1 MRPHDSRR
9 AHNALAEPA
18 VDRRSERRGDADWLA
33 RRLADPSSQLT
44 AVWRERSLVFD
55 AHTGDRGPVPGTVA
69 TVEAAGLVDGAEDVV
84 FLGEAEGVA
93 YFSVDLSEREDPLVG
108 PLRGAGRFV
117 ELRQVG
123 AAMSGRGAN
132 LLAYARAMATW
143 HRRHRF
149 CGQCGAATESRNAG
163 HLRVCTACGI
173 EHFPRTD
180 PAVIMLVH
188 TVAGDGGSCL
198 LGRQASWPPGM
209 FSALA
214 GFVEPGESLESAVA
228 REVREETGIAVETVR
243 YHSSQP
249 WPFPTSIMLGF
260 YATSPGGD
268 VQVDTEELEQAVW
281 ATRSELE
288 YALRAREVRLPPPFS
303 IARRLIDNWLSA
315 EA

>member
-1 MRPHDSRR
+1 MRP
-9 AHNALAEPA
+9 HNALAEPA
-18 VDRRSERRGDADWLA
+18 VDRRSERRADADWLA
-33 RRLADPSSQLT
+33 GRLADPTSRLT

-55 AHTGDRGPVPGTVA
+55 AHAGGRGPSPGTVP
-69 TVEAAGLVDGAEDVV
+69 TVEAAGLLDGADGVV
-84 FLGEAEGVA
+84 FLGEADGVA
-93 YFSVDLSEREDPLVG
+93 WFSVDLSDREDPLAG

-123 AAMSGRGAN
+123 AAMSGPGGN

-149 CGQCGAATESRNAG
+149 CGRCGAATASRNAG
-163 HLRVCTACGI
+163 HLRVCTSCEA

-188 TVAGDGGSCL
+188 TEGAGDGDDSCL
-198 LGRQASWPPGM
+198 LGRQATWPPGM

-228 REVREETGIAVETVR
+228 REVHEETGIAVDSVE

-260 YATSPGGD
+260 HATSPGGD
-268 VQVDTEELEQAVW
+268 VKVDTEELEQAVW
-281 ATRSELE
+281 VRRSELR
-288 YALRAREVRLPPPFS
+288 YAIRAREVRLPPPFS
-303 IARRLIDNWLSA
+303 IARRLIDGWLHGTS
-315 EA
+315 

>member
-1 MRPHDSRR
+1 MRPY
-9 AHNALAEPA
+9 NALAEPA
-18 VDRRSERRGDADWLA
+18 VDRRSERRGDEDWLA
-33 RRLADPSSQLT
+33 GRLSDPGSLLT
-44 AVWRERSLVFD
+44 VVWRERSLVID
-55 AHTGDRGPVPGTVA
+55 AHGDRPPEPGTVPVTA
-69 TVEAAGLVDGAEDVV
+69 ASALVEQTKELVYLGDAAGRS
-84 FLGEAEGVA
+84 
-93 YFSVDLSEREDPLVG
+93 YFSVDLSDRDDPLSG
-108 PLRGAGRFV
+108 ALRGAGRLV

-123 AAMSGRGAN
+123 AAMSAADGN

-143 HRRHRF
+143 HQRHRF
-149 CGQCGAATESRNAG
+149 CGQCGGATESRNAG
-163 HLRVCTACGI
+163 HLRVCTSCRS

-188 TVAGDGGSCL
+188 TTGDDNSCL

-228 REVREETGIAVETVR
+228 REVMEETGIAVDTVE

-268 VQVDTEELEQAVW
+268 VQVDAEELEHAVW
-281 ATRSELE
+281 VNRADLR
-288 YALRAREVRLPPPFS
+288 YALRTREVRLPPPFS
-303 IARRLIDNWLSA
+303 IARRLIDDWLRDDRQ
-315 EA
+315 

>member
-1 MRPHDSRR
+1 MRP
-9 AHNALAEPA
+9 HNALAEPA

-33 RRLADPSSQLT
+33 GRLADPGSLLT
-44 AVWRERSLVFD
+44 VVWRERSLVID
-55 AHTGDRGPVPGTVA
+55 AHGDRAPEPGTVPV
-69 TVEAAGLVDGAEDVV
+69 TVASALVEQTEELVYLGDAAGRS
-84 FLGEAEGVA
+84 
-93 YFSVDLSEREDPLVG
+93 YFSVDLSDRDDPLSG
-108 PLRGAGRFV
+108 ALRGAGRLV

-123 AAMSGRGAN
+123 AAMSAADGN

-143 HRRHRF
+143 HQRHRF
-149 CGQCGAATESRNAG
+149 CGRCGGPTTSRNAG
-163 HLRVCTACGI
+163 HLRVCRGCGA

-188 TVAGDGGSCL
+188 TTGDDNSCL
-198 LGRQASWPPGM
+198 LGRQATWPPGM

-228 REVREETGIAVETVR
+228 REVQEETGIDVDSVE

-268 VQVDTEELEQAVW
+268 VRVDTEELEHAVW
-281 ATRSELE
+281 VRRSELE

-303 IARRLIDNWLSA
+303 IARRLIDDWLRG
-315 EA
+315 ER

>member
-1 MRPHDSRR
+1 MRP
-9 AHNALAEPA
+9 HNALAEAA

-33 RRLADPSSQLT
+33 ERLADPESLLT
-44 AVWRERSLVFD
+44 VVWRARSLVID
-55 AHTGDRGPVPGTVA
+55 AHGDRAPAPGTVPVTA
-69 TVEAAGLVDGAEDVV
+69 ASTLVERTEELVYLGDAGGRS
-84 FLGEAEGVA
+84 
-93 YFSVDLSEREDPLVG
+93 YFSIDLSDRDDPLSG
-108 PLRGAGRFV
+108 ALRGAGRLV

-123 AAMSGRGAN
+123 AAMSGPDGN

-143 HRRHRF
+143 HRRDRF
-149 CGQCGAATESRNAG
+149 CGRCGASTSSRNAG
-163 HLRVCTACGI
+163 HLRVCTGCGA

-188 TVAGDGGSCL
+188 TSGGGDDSCL
-198 LGRQASWPPGM
+198 LGRQATWPPGM
-209 FSALA
+209 LSALA

-228 REVREETGIAVETVR
+228 REVQEETGIAVDTVE

-281 ATRSELE
+281 VRRSDLE
-288 YALRAREVRLPPPFS
+288 YAIRAREVRLPPPFS
-303 IARRLIDNWLSA
+303 IARRLIDDWLRG
-315 EA
+315 EH

>member
-1 MRPHDSRR
+1 MR
-9 AHNALAEPA
+9 AHNVLAEPA

-188 TVAGDGGSCL
+188 TEAGDGGSCL
-198 LGRQASWPPGM
+198 LGRQASWPSGM

-228 REVREETGIAVETVR
+228 REVREETGIAVDTVR

-281 ATRSELE
+281 ATRAELE
-288 YALRAREVRLPPPFS
+288 YALRVREVRLPPPFS
-303 IARRLIDNWLSA
+303 IARRLIDDWLRA
-315 EA
+315 ER

>member
-1 MRPHDSRR
+1 MRPHDPRS

-55 AHTGDRGPVPGTVA
+55 AHTGDREPVPGTVA

-93 YFSVDLSEREDPLVG
+93 YFSVDLSDREDPLAG

-149 CGQCGAATESRNAG
+149 CGQCGAATASRNAG

-188 TVAGDGGSCL
+188 TEAGDGGSCL

-228 REVREETGIAVETVR
+228 REVREETGIAVDTVR

-303 IARRLIDNWLSA
+303 IARRLVDDWLRS
-315 EA
+315 ER

>member
-1 MRPHDSRR
+1 MRRY
-9 AHNALAEPA
+9 NALAEPA
-18 VDRRSERRGDADWLA
+18 VDRRSERRSDGEWLA
-33 RRLADPSSQLT
+33 RRLADPASRLT
-44 AVWRERSLVFD
+44 AVWRERSLVMN
-55 AHTGDRGPVPGTVA
+55 AHGGGRGPAPGLVPG
-69 TVEAAGLVDGAEDVV
+69 VEAAGLIDRLEEIV
-84 FLGEAEGVA
+84 FLGEAEGVG
-93 YFSVDLSEREDPLVG
+93 YFSVDISDRDDPLVG

-123 AAMSGRGAN
+123 ALVSGRGGN

-149 CGQCGAATESRNAG
+149 CGRCGAGTTSRSGG
-163 HLRVCTACGI
+163 HLRVCTGCDA

-188 TVAGDGGSCL
+188 SPGPDGACL
-198 LGRQASWPPGM
+198 LGRQASWPPRV

-228 REVREETGIAVETVR
+228 REVREETGIAVDTVT

-260 YATSPGGD
+260 HATSPGGE
-268 VQVDTEELEQAVW
+268 VRIDTDELEQAVW
-281 ATRSELE
+281 VRRGELE

-303 IARRLIDNWLSA
+303 IARRLIDDWRRG
-315 EA
+315 

>member
-1 MRPHDSRR
+1 MRP
-9 AHNALAEPA
+9 HNALAEAA

-33 RRLADPSSQLT
+33 ERLADPESLLT
-44 AVWRERSLVFD
+44 VVWRERSLVID
-55 AHTGDRGPVPGTVA
+55 ADGDRAPAPGTVPVTA
-69 TVEAAGLVDGAEDVV
+69 ASALVERTVELVYLGDAGGRS
-84 FLGEAEGVA
+84 
-93 YFSVDLSEREDPLVG
+93 YFSIDLSDRDDPLSG
-108 PLRGAGRFV
+108 ALRGAGRLV

-123 AAMSGRGAN
+123 AAMSGPDGN

-149 CGQCGAATESRNAG
+149 CGRCGASTSSRNAG
-163 HLRVCTACGI
+163 HLRVCTGCGA

-188 TVAGDGGSCL
+188 TSGGGDDSCL
-198 LGRQASWPPGM
+198 LGRQATWPPGM

-228 REVREETGIAVETVR
+228 REVQEETGIAVDTVE

-281 ATRSELE
+281 VRRSDLE
-288 YALRAREVRLPPPFS
+288 YAIRAREVRLPPPFS
-303 IARRLIDNWLSA
+303 IARRLIDDWLRG
-315 EA
+315 EN

>member
-69 TVEAAGLVDGAEDVV
+69 TAEAAGLVDGAEDVV

-93 YFSVDLSEREDPLVG
+93 YFSVDLSDREDPLAG

-149 CGQCGAATESRNAG
+149 CGRCGAATASRNAG

-188 TVAGDGGSCL
+188 TEAGDGGSCL

-228 REVREETGIAVETVR
+228 REVREETGIAVDAVR

-268 VQVDTEELEQAVW
+268 VQVDTEELERAVW

-303 IARRLIDNWLSA
+303 IARRLIDDWLRD
-315 EA
+315 ER

>member
-1 MRPHDSRR
+1 MR
-9 AHNALAEPA
+9 AHNVLAEPA

-93 YFSVDLSEREDPLVG
+93 YFSVDLSEREDPLAG

-149 CGQCGAATESRNAG
+149 CGQCGAATASRNAG

-228 REVREETGIAVETVR
+228 REVREETGIAVDTVR

-268 VQVDTEELEQAVW
+268 VRVDTEELEQAVW

-303 IARRLIDNWLSA
+303 IARRLIDDWLRT
-315 EA
+315 ER

>member
-1 MRPHDSRR
+1 MRR
-9 AHNALAEPA
+9 HNTLAEPA
-18 VDRRSERRGDADWLA
+18 FDRRSERRGDAEWLA

-44 AVWRERSLVFD
+44 AVWRERSLVAG
-55 AHTGDRGPVPGTVA
+55 AHGEGRGPMPGTVPLA
-69 TVEAAGLVDGAEDVV
+69 EAAGLVDHAEEVV
-84 FLGEAEGVA
+84 FLGEAEGVS
-93 YFSVDLSEREDPLVG
+93 YFSIDLSEREDPLTG

-123 AAMSGRGAN
+123 AAMSGRGGN

-149 CGQCGAATESRNAG
+149 CGQCGAATESRSAG
-163 HLRVCTACGI
+163 RLRVCTECGV

-188 TVAGDGGSCL
+188 TGSGGDESCL
-198 LGRQASWPPGM
+198 VGRQAAWPPGM

-228 REVREETGIAVETVR
+228 REVLEETGIAVDVVR

-281 ATRSELE
+281 VRRSDLE
-288 YALRAREVRLPPPFS
+288 YAIRAREVRLPPPFS
-303 IARRLIDNWLSA
+303 IARRLIDDWLRGES
-315 EA
+315 

>member
-1 MRPHDSRR
+1 M
-9 AHNALAEPA
+9 
-18 VDRRSERRGDADWLA
+18 
-33 RRLADPSSQLT
+33 T
-44 AVWRERSLVFD
+44 AVWRERSLVFEAHAAAGGPD
-55 AHTGDRGPVPGTVA
+55 AGPVPGTVA
-69 TVEAAGLVDGAEDVV
+69 TVEATGLVEQANDVV

-93 YFSVDLSEREDPLVG
+93 YFSVDLSDREDPLAG
-108 PLRGAGRFV
+108 PFRGAGRFV

-123 AAMSGRGAN
+123 AAMSGRGGN

-188 TVAGDGGSCL
+188 TDAADGESCL

-228 REVREETGIAVETVR
+228 REVREETGIAVDTVR

-268 VQVDTEELEQAVW
+268 VQVDAEELEQAVW
-281 ATRSELE
+281 ATRSELK

-303 IARRLIDNWLSA
+303 IARRLIDDWLRD
-315 EA
+315 ER

>member
-1 MRPHDSRR
+1 MR
-9 AHNALAEPA
+9 AHNVLAEPA
-18 VDRRSERRGDADWLA
+18 VDRRSERRGDAEWLA

-44 AVWRERSLVFD
+44 VVWRERSLVFD

-93 YFSVDLSEREDPLVG
+93 YFSVDLSEREDPLAG

-143 HRRHRF
+143 HRRHCF
-149 CGQCGAATESRNAG
+149 CGQCGAATASRNAG

-188 TVAGDGGSCL
+188 TETGDGGSCL

-228 REVREETGIAVETVR
+228 REVREETGIAVDTVR

-288 YALRAREVRLPPPFS
+288 YALRAREVRLPPRFS
-303 IARRLIDNWLSA
+303 IARRLIDDWLR
-315 EA
+315 EER

>member
-1 MRPHDSRR
+1 MR
-9 AHNALAEPA
+9 AHNVLAEPA

-188 TVAGDGGSCL
+188 TEAGDGGSCL

-228 REVREETGIAVETVR
+228 REVREETGIAVDTVR

-303 IARRLIDNWLSA
+303 IARRLIDGWLRD

>member
-1 MRPHDSRR
+1 MR

-55 AHTGDRGPVPGTVA
+55 AHTGDRGPVPGMVA

-93 YFSVDLSEREDPLVG
+93 YFSVDLSDREDPLAG

-123 AAMSGRGAN
+123 AAMSGRGGN

-188 TVAGDGGSCL
+188 TEAGDGGSCL

-228 REVREETGIAVETVR
+228 REVREETGIAVDTVR

-303 IARRLIDNWLSA
+303 IARRLIDDWLRD
-315 EA
+315 EG

>member
-1 MRPHDSRR
+1 MR
-9 AHNALAEPA
+9 AHNVLAEPA
-18 VDRRSERRGDADWLA
+18 VDRRSERRGDAEWLA

-44 AVWRERSLVFD
+44 VVWRERSLVLD

-93 YFSVDLSEREDPLVG
+93 YFSVDLSEREDPLAG

-188 TVAGDGGSCL
+188 TEASDGGSCL
-198 LGRQASWPPGM
+198 LGRQASWPAGM

-228 REVREETGIAVETVR
+228 REVREETGIAVDTVR

-303 IARRLIDNWLSA
+303 IARRLIDDWLRA
-315 EA
+315 ER

>member
-1 MRPHDSRR
+1 MRS
-9 AHNALAEPA
+9 HNALAEPA

-33 RRLADPSSQLT
+33 RRLADPASRLT

-55 AHTGDRGPVPGTVA
+55 AHAGERGPVPGAVA
-69 TVEAAGLVDGAEDVV
+69 AVEAAGLVEQAEDAV
-84 FLGEAEGVA
+84 FLGEADGVA
-93 YFSVDLSEREDPLVG
+93 WFSVDLSDREDPLAG

-123 AAMSGRGAN
+123 AAMSGRGGN

-149 CGQCGAATESRNAG
+149 CGRCGAATESRNAG
-163 HLRVCTACGI
+163 HLRVCTSCGA

-188 TVAGDGGSCL
+188 TEAGDGGACL

-228 REVREETGIAVETVR
+228 REVLEETGIAVDSVR

-268 VQVDTEELEQAVW
+268 VRVDADELEQAVW

-303 IARRLIDNWLSA
+303 IARRLIDDWLHGA
-315 EA
+315 T

>member
-1 MRPHDSRR
+1 MRS
-9 AHNALAEPA
+9 HNALAEPA
-18 VDRRSERRGDADWLA
+18 VDRRSERRADAEWLA
-33 RRLADPSSQLT
+33 RRLADPASQLT

-55 AHTGDRGPVPGTVA
+55 AHAGDQGPVPGTVA
-69 TVEAAGLVDGAEDVV
+69 AVEASRLVEQAEDVV

-93 YFSVDLSEREDPLVG
+93 YFSIDLSDREDPLAG

-123 AAMSGRGAN
+123 AAMSGRGGN

-188 TVAGDGGSCL
+188 TDAGGEGCCL

-228 REVREETGIAVETVR
+228 REVREETGIAVDAVR

-260 YATSPGGD
+260 HATSPGGD
-268 VQVDTEELEQAVW
+268 VRVDTDELEQAVW

-288 YALRAREVRLPPPFS
+288 YALRARELRLPPPFS
-303 IARRLIDNWLSA
+303 IARRLIDDWLRSA
-315 EA
+315 R

>member
-1 MRPHDSRR
+1 MRS
-9 AHNALAEPA
+9 HNALAEPA

-33 RRLADPSSQLT
+33 RRLADPASRLT

-55 AHTGDRGPVPGTVA
+55 AHAGERGPLPGAVA
-69 TVEAAGLVDGAEDVV
+69 AVEAAGLVEQAEDVV
-84 FLGEAEGVA
+84 FLGEADGVA
-93 YFSVDLSEREDPLVG
+93 WFSVDLSDREDPLAG

-123 AAMSGRGAN
+123 AAMSGPGGN

-163 HLRVCTACGI
+163 HLRVCTSCGA

-188 TVAGDGGSCL
+188 TEAGDGGACL

-228 REVREETGIAVETVR
+228 REVREEMGIAVDSVE

-268 VQVDTEELEQAVW
+268 VRVDADELEQAVW

-303 IARRLIDNWLSA
+303 IARRLIDDWLHGA
-315 EA
+315 T

>member
-1 MRPHDSRR
+1 MR
-9 AHNALAEPA
+9 AHNVLAEPA
-18 VDRRSERRGDADWLA
+18 VDRRSERRGDAEWLA

-44 AVWRERSLVFD
+44 VVWRERSLVLD

-93 YFSVDLSEREDPLVG
+93 YFSVDLSEREDPLAG

-188 TVAGDGGSCL
+188 TEAGDGGSCL

-228 REVREETGIAVETVR
+228 REVREETGIAVDTVR

-303 IARRLIDNWLSA
+303 IARRLIDDWLRA
-315 EA
+315 ER

>member
-1 MRPHDSRR
+1 MRS
-9 AHNALAEPA
+9 HNALAEPA

-33 RRLADPSSQLT
+33 GRLADPGSLLT
-44 AVWRERSLVFD
+44 VVWRERSLVLE
-55 AHTGDRGPVPGTVA
+55 AHGERPPAPGTVPV
-69 TVEAAGLVDGAEDVV
+69 TVASTLVEQTEELVYLGDAGGRS
-84 FLGEAEGVA
+84 
-93 YFSVDLSEREDPLVG
+93 YFSVDLSDRDDPLAG
-108 PLRGAGRFV
+108 PLRGAGRLV

-123 AAMSGRGAN
+123 AAMSGADGN

-149 CGQCGAATESRNAG
+149 CGQCGGATESRNAG
-163 HLRVCTACGI
+163 HLRVCTSCRC

-188 TVAGDGGSCL
+188 TTGDDNSCL
-198 LGRQASWPPGM
+198 LGRQATWPPGM

-228 REVREETGIAVETVR
+228 REVQEETGIAVDSVE

-268 VQVDTEELEQAVW
+268 VRVDTEELEQAVW
-281 ATRSELE
+281 ATRSELK

-303 IARRLIDNWLSA
+303 IARRLIDDWLRA
-315 EA
+315 AR

>member
-9 AHNALAEPA
+9 AHNVLAEPA

-93 YFSVDLSEREDPLVG
+93 FFSVDLSDREDPLVG

-228 REVREETGIAVETVR
+228 REVREETGIAVDTVR

-268 VQVDTEELEQAVW
+268 VRVDTEELEKAVW

-303 IARRLIDNWLSA
+303 IARRLIDDWLRA

>member
-1 MRPHDSRR
+1 MRPHDSRS

-93 YFSVDLSEREDPLVG
+93 YFSVDLSDREDPLAG

-123 AAMSGRGAN
+123 SAMSGRGAN

-163 HLRVCTACGI
+163 HLRVCTVCGI

-188 TVAGDGGSCL
+188 TEAGDGGSCL

-228 REVREETGIAVETVR
+228 REVREETGIAVDTVS

-268 VQVDTEELEQAVW
+268 VQVDTDELEQAVW

-303 IARRLIDNWLSA
+303 IARRLIDDWLRA
-315 EA
+315 ER

>member
-1 MRPHDSRR
+1 MRP
-9 AHNALAEPA
+9 HNALAEPA
-18 VDRRSERRGDADWLA
+18 VDRRSERRADADWLA

-44 AVWRERSLVFD
+44 AVWRERSLVAE
-55 AHTGDRGPVPGTVA
+55 AHGDDRGPAPGTVPI
-69 TVEAAGLVDGAEDVV
+69 VEAAGLVDQVEEVV
-84 FLGEAEGVA
+84 FLGEAEGVS
-93 YFSVDLSEREDPLVG
+93 YFSIDLSEREDPLAG

-123 AAMSGRGAN
+123 AAMSGRGGN

-149 CGQCGAATESRNAG
+149 CGQCGAATASRNAG
-163 HLRVCTACGI
+163 HLRVCTECGV

-180 PAVIMLVH
+180 PAVIMLVRSGS
-188 TVAGDGGSCL
+188 GDDESCL
-198 LGRQASWPPGM
+198 LGRQAAWPPGM

-228 REVREETGIAVETVR
+228 REVLEETGIPVDAVR

-260 YATSPGGD
+260 FATSPGGD

-281 ATRSELE
+281 VGRSDLK
-288 YALRAREVRLPPPFS
+288 YAIRAREVRLPPPFS
-303 IARRLIDNWLSA
+303 IARRLIDDWLR
-315 EA
+315 EER

>member
-1 MRPHDSRR
+1 MRS
-9 AHNALAEPA
+9 HNALAEPA

-33 RRLADPSSQLT
+33 RRLADPASRLT

-55 AHTGDRGPVPGTVA
+55 AHAGERGPVPGTVA
-69 TVEAAGLVDGAEDVV
+69 AVEAAGLVEQAEDVV

-93 YFSVDLSEREDPLVG
+93 WFSVDLSDREDPLAG

-123 AAMSGRGAN
+123 AAMSGRGGN

-163 HLRVCTACGI
+163 HLRVCTSCGA

-188 TVAGDGGSCL
+188 TEAGDGGACL

-228 REVREETGIAVETVR
+228 REVLEETGIAVDSVR

-268 VQVDTEELEQAVW
+268 VRVDADELEQAVW

-303 IARRLIDNWLSA
+303 IARRLIDDWLHGA
-315 EA
+315 T

>member
-1 MRPHDSRR
+1 MRS
-9 AHNALAEPA
+9 HNALAEPA

-33 RRLADPSSQLT
+33 GRLADPGSLLT
-44 AVWRERSLVFD
+44 VVWRERSLVLE
-55 AHTGDRGPVPGTVA
+55 AHGERAPAPGTVPV
-69 TVEAAGLVDGAEDVV
+69 TVASTLVEQTEELVYLGDAGGRS
-84 FLGEAEGVA
+84 
-93 YFSVDLSEREDPLVG
+93 YFSIDLSDRDDPLSG
-108 PLRGAGRFV
+108 PLRGAGRLV

-123 AAMSGRGAN
+123 AAMSGADGN

-149 CGQCGAATESRNAG
+149 CGQCGGATESRNAG
-163 HLRVCTACGI
+163 HLRVCTSCRS

-188 TVAGDGGSCL
+188 TTGDDNSCL
-198 LGRQASWPPGM
+198 LGRQATWPPGM

-228 REVREETGIAVETVR
+228 REVQEETGIGVDTVE

-268 VQVDTEELEQAVW
+268 VRVDTEELEHAVW
-281 ATRSELE
+281 VRRSELE
-288 YALRAREVRLPPPFS
+288 YALRAREVRLPPAFS
-303 IARRLIDNWLSA
+303 IARRLIDDWLRD
-315 EA
+315 ER

>member
-1 MRPHDSRR
+1 MRP
-9 AHNALAEPA
+9 HNALAEPA
-18 VDRRSERRGDADWLA
+18 VDRRSERRGDAEWLA
-33 RRLADPSSQLT
+33 RRLADPTSQLT

-55 AHTGDRGPVPGTVA
+55 AHTGDQGPVPGTVA

-93 YFSVDLSEREDPLVG
+93 YFSVDLSDREDPLAG

-149 CGQCGAATESRNAG
+149 CGQCGAATECRNAG
-163 HLRVCTACGI
+163 HLRVCTSCGI

-188 TVAGDGGSCL
+188 TEAGDGGSCL

-228 REVREETGIAVETVR
+228 REVLEETGIAVDTVR

-268 VQVDTEELEQAVW
+268 VRVDTEELEQAVW

-288 YALRAREVRLPPPFS
+288 YALRAREVRLPPSFS
-303 IARRLIDNWLSA
+303 IARRLIDNWLRD
-315 EA
+315 ER

>member
-1 MRPHDSRR
+1 MRSPDSRSSR
-9 AHNALAEPA
+9 NALAEPA

-44 AVWRERSLVFD
+44 AVWRERSLVLD

-84 FLGEAEGVA
+84 FLGEAKGVA
-93 YFSVDLSEREDPLVG
+93 YFSVDLSDREDPLAG

-149 CGQCGAATESRNAG
+149 CGQCGAATASRNAG

-188 TVAGDGGSCL
+188 TEAGDGGSCL

-228 REVREETGIAVETVR
+228 REVREETGIGVDTVR

-303 IARRLIDNWLSA
+303 IARRLIDDWLR
-315 EA
+315 EER

>member
-1 MRPHDSRR
+1 MR
-9 AHNALAEPA
+9 AHNVLAEPA

-188 TVAGDGGSCL
+188 TEAGDGGSCL

-228 REVREETGIAVETVR
+228 REVREETGIAVDTVR

-288 YALRAREVRLPPPFS
+288 YALRVRDVRLPPPFS
-303 IARRLIDNWLSA
+303 IARRVIDGWLRA
-315 EA
+315 ED

>member
-1 MRPHDSRR
+1 MRS
-9 AHNALAEPA
+9 HNALAEPA

-33 RRLADPSSQLT
+33 GRLADPGSLLT
-44 AVWRERSLVFD
+44 VVWRERSLVLE
-55 AHTGDRGPVPGTVA
+55 AHERAPAPGTVPV
-69 TVEAAGLVDGAEDVV
+69 TVASTLVEQTEELVYLGDAGGRS
-84 FLGEAEGVA
+84 
-93 YFSVDLSEREDPLVG
+93 YFSVDLSDRDDPLSG
-108 PLRGAGRFV
+108 PLRGSGRV
-117 ELRQVG
+117 GELRQVG
-123 AAMSGRGAN
+123 AAMSGADGN

-149 CGQCGAATESRNAG
+149 CGQCGGATESRNAG
-163 HLRVCTACGI
+163 HLRVCRSCRS

-188 TVAGDGGSCL
+188 TTGDDNSCL
-198 LGRQASWPPGM
+198 LGRQATWPPGM

-228 REVREETGIAVETVR
+228 REVQEETGIGVDTVE

-268 VQVDTEELEQAVW
+268 VRVDTEELEHAVW
-281 ATRSELE
+281 VRRSELE
-288 YALRAREVRLPPPFS
+288 YALRAREVRLPPAFS
-303 IARRLIDNWLSA
+303 IARRLIDDWLRD
-315 EA
+315 ER

>member
-1 MRPHDSRR
+1 MRPHDSR

-84 FLGEAEGVA
+84 FLGEAKGVA
-93 YFSVDLSEREDPLVG
+93 YFSVDLSDREDPLAG

-149 CGQCGAATESRNAG
+149 CGQCGAATASRNAG
-163 HLRVCTACGI
+163 HLRVCTACGT

-188 TVAGDGGSCL
+188 TEAGDGGSCL

-228 REVREETGIAVETVR
+228 REVREETGIAVDTVR

-288 YALRAREVRLPPPFS
+288 YALRARELRLPPPFS
-303 IARRLIDNWLSA
+303 IARRLIDDWLRA
-315 EA
+315 ED

>member
-303 IARRLIDNWLSA
+303 IARRLIDNWLRA

>member
-1 MRPHDSRR
+1 MR
-9 AHNALAEPA
+9 AHNVLAEPA

-188 TVAGDGGSCL
+188 TEAGDGGSCL

-228 REVREETGIAVETVR
+228 REVREETGIAVDTVR

-268 VQVDTEELEQAVW
+268 VRVDTEELEQAVW

-303 IARRLIDNWLSA
+303 IARRLIDGWLRD